1 MIRMILLDVDGCL
14 TDGRIIYSEDG
25 NETKAFNVKDGL
37 AIKSWMK
44 LGYEVAI
51 ITGRKSEIVRRR
63 ANELGIRHLYQG
75 VRDKA
80 SLTEELLAKLNIG
93 LDETAA
99 IGDDLN
105 DYRMIKKVGMGFVP
119 QNGSHYIKEI
129 AGTVLQSKGGEGAVR
144 EMIEILICANAREG
158 DFLSMWQ

>member
-1 MIRMILLDVDGCL
+1 VIRMILLDVDGCL
-14 TDGRIIYSEDG
+14 TDGKIIYSEDG

-51 ITGRKSEIVRRR
+51 VTGRKSEIVRRR
-63 ANELGIRHLYQG
+63 AGELGIRHLYQG
-75 VRDKA
+75 VKDKA
-80 SLTEELLAKLNIG
+80 SLVEELLTRLDIG
-93 LDETAA
+93 LEETAA

-105 DYRMIKKVGMGFVP
+105 DYKMIKNVGMGFVP
-119 QNGSHYIKEI
+119 QNGSHYIKNI
-129 AGTVLQSKGGEGAVR
+129 ADTVLEAKGGEGAVR
-144 EMIEILICANAREG
+144 EMIEILIRTNAREG

>member
-14 TDGRIIYSEDG
+14 TDGKIIYSEDG

-63 ANELGIRHLYQG
+63 AAELGIRHLYQG
-75 VRDKA
+75 VKDKA
-80 SLTEELLAKLNIG
+80 SLAEELLDR
-93 LDETAA
+93 LDISLGETAA

-105 DYRMIKKVGMGFVP
+105 DYRMIEKVGIGFVP
-119 QNGSHYIKEI
+119 QNGSHYVKKI
-129 AGTVLQSKGGEGAVR
+129 ADTVLESKGGEGAVR
-144 EMIEILICANAREG
+144 EMIEILIRDNAREG
-158 DFLSMWQ
+158 EFLSMWQ